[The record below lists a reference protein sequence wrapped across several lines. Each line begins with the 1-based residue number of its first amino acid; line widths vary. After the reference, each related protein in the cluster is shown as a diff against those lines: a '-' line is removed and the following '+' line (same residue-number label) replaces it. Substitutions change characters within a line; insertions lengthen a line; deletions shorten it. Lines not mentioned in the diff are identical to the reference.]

1 MPQGLNIFQRT
12 NRDFDY
18 RRVSMIVNYDVKNK
32 EKKLENLIIFH
43 LKNGFSQGKKIFFEF
58 KVSNRNFKVKRSV
71 MLRCN

>member
-1 MPQGLNIFQRT
+1 
-12 NRDFDY
+12 
-18 RRVSMIVNYDVKNK
+18 MIVNYDVKNE
-32 EKKLENLIIFH
+32 EKNLVNLIIFH